1 MTSKVNH
8 TTIRN
13 ENLFCLNCGGEH
25 ALVYPMEIS
34 DMTKSMDAFNKLHS
48 KCKPTWKEP
57 TPNLETRISERA
69 SFWLKHGEQGMS
81 SKAIFQRLGR
91 HQFDKD
97 YRNHPS
103 DPDDFKRCYKLLEM
117 IPEWKPLIGEMASV
131 SKEWSNLSANWNKL
145 TEMYE
150 QNVKEDWKNYKEIG
164 MYEFMQSLIS

>member
-1 MTSKVNH
+1 MDSKVKH

-13 ENLFCLNCGGEH
+13 EKLFCMNCGGEH
-25 ALVYPMEIS
+25 ALVYPIAID
-34 DMTKSMDAFNKLHS
+34 DMTKSMESFNKLHS

-131 SKEWSNLSANWNKL
+131 SNEWSNLSDNWTKL
-145 TEMYE
+145 TDMYE
-150 QNVKEDWKNYKEIG
+150 KNVKEDWKNYKEIG
-164 MYEFMQSLIS
+164 MYEFMKSLGC